1 MMVVAICEDEGYIL
15 AELREKVE
23 KYMNSKSLP
32 VSIKTFTSGEEL
44 LKEKKKFDIVLLD
57 LMLPGIHG
65 LEVARQISGR
75 SRVIFIT
82 SYREHAVE
90 AFDVNAVHYLVKPV
104 TEERLFRALGRAV
117 NQTEKV
123 DNQAL
128 TIIKNGKTQVIFI
141 RDIFYCEV
149 FNHQVRIHTVHGTYD
164 YLGTLDT
171 LENMLDE
178 RFFRCHRSY
187 VVNMSLV
194 AGQEKGV
201 AILTNGGRIFISR
214 RKQTEFMQRLLN
226 FFKNEV
232 I

>member
-149 FNHQVRIHTVHGTYD
+149 FNHQVQIHTVHGTYD

-187 VVNMSLV
+187 IVNMSCV

-201 AILTNGGRIFISR
+201 ANLTNGERIFISR
-214 RKQTEFMQRLLN
+214 RKQTDFMQRLLN